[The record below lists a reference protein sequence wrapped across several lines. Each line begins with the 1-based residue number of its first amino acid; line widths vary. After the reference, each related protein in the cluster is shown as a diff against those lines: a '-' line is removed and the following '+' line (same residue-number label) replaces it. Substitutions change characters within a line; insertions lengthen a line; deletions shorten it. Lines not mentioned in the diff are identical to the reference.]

1 MATIAEAAA
10 HIDLGERR
18 FYELVEGDVIERC
31 QPGEYDLDQVRVTY
45 IRHIRKIG
53 AGRGAEKGID
63 LASERARLAREQ
75 TEAAAFKNAIA
86 RGEYVEIEEACRQME
101 ADYGLVRQRIL
112 AMPGKLADA
121 LEGLDR
127 EAREAAIMA
136 EVIEALNELHEPA
149 RLLQLEEARAATAGR
164 DGGKKG
170 NVDEPTD

>member
-18 FYELVEGDVIERC
+18 FYELLEGDVIERC
-31 QPGEYDLDQVRVTY
+31 QPGEYNLDHVRVTY

-86 RGEYVEIEEACRQME
+86 RGEYVAIEEAGRQME

-121 LEGLDR
+121 LEGMSR
-127 EAREAAIMA
+127 EEREAAILA
-136 EVIEALNELHEPA
+136 EVNEALNELSEPA
-149 RLLQLEEARAATAGR
+149 HLLKLEVARAVPAGR
-164 DGGKKG
+164 GGGKNG
-170 NVDEPTD
+170 NADEPAD